1 MITVE
6 QILRELTKFQEYE
19 RQGLIPEEL
28 KSFKDKSDW
37 VRLH

>member
-6 QILRELTKFQEYE
+6 QILRDLTKFQEYE

>member
-19 RQGLIPEEL
+19 RQGLIPKEL